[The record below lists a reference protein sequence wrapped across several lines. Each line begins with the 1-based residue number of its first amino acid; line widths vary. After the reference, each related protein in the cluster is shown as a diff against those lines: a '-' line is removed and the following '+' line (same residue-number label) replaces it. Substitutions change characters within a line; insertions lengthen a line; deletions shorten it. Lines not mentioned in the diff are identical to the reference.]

1 MRKVLISYFIDL
13 FLGNII
19 YIVIDW
25 RRLGEGSGHGGG
37 EHGRRYE
44 IGEIGRL
51 AASSGPEAALGAWST
66 CGWWCP
72 ATLRPGGAVNICA
85 RGRSVTLN
93 VLVRFRKSARFR
105 EIVSPYISIVMS

>member
-1 MRKVLISYFIDL
+1 MKHDMRGGAEV
-13 FLGNII
+13 G
-19 YIVIDW
+19 YIPCFWAWAPVPEE
-25 RRLGEGSGHGGG
+25 LAGG

-72 ATLRPGGAVNICA
+72 ATLGPGGAVNICA